1 MISVT
6 ETVRS
11 LELFARS
18 TKKMGQVPALLICRF
33 VMFVLAWCFDLLPSG
48 DNESKP
54 AESGMGII
62 FLEYLLNLMCFN
74 DMRRGKLA

>member
-1 MISVT
+1 
-6 ETVRS
+6 
-11 LELFARS
+11 
-18 TKKMGQVPALLICRF
+18 
-33 VMFVLAWCFDLLPSG
+33 MFVLAWGFDLLPAG

-54 AESGMGII
+54 AESGMGLI